1 MRCDVFDLRRINS
14 MQLALGSV
22 FVGWHYANPSE
33 TEVLITYRQPQ
44 PKPTITFNT
53 HDLLDDI
60 LGLFIRGRVSRQE
73 ADNMVMAVEKGGAA

>member
-1 MRCDVFDLRRINS
+1 MNSKQTAAGKTAQGTYKVRCDVFDLRRINS

-44 PKPTITFNT
+44 NGST
-53 HDLLDDI
+53 
-60 LGLFIRGRVSRQE
+60 
-73 ADNMVMAVEKGGAA
+73 MKGGKQ